1 MAEKQTKSSVSLRE
15 IADETGYSITTVSR
29 ALRKRGEISDTT
41 RQEVLNTA
49 KRLRYRP
56 NMLAKGIQTG
66 KTHTM
71 GVMVPPYDSYW
82 TDVLYGIHDG
92 LTSDDYS
99 YINTW
104 CELDEKHESYSDVL
118 LDRLYR
124 LIDRR
129 VDGIIL
135 WPHLAPLYTE
145 HIEELETRNLP
156 VVTIDHEI
164 SGKHRLSF
172 VDIVETDEKRGAEMV
187 AGHLFDLGHRSI
199 AHLAWDESYQ
209 WAKSRKQYFQQ
220 ALQNKPGM
228 TCMIETILSME
239 EAEEK
244 ILKLLCSVP
253 RPTAL
258 YACNDHVAKVTY
270 AVADKLN
277 MKIPDD
283 LSVVGYADLEFSS
296 WMHPQLTTVRQH
308 GRQTGRTA
316 AKLLIERSQDNIK
329 SPASRRI
336 LIECRLIVRNST
348 GPAK

>member
-1 MAEKQTKSSVSLRE
+1 MSTKQIKSSVSLRE

-29 ALRKRGEISDTT
+29 ALRKRGEISDST
-41 RQEVLNTA
+41 RRRVLQTA

-92 LTSDDYS
+92 LTSENYS

-104 CELDEKHESYSDVL
+104 CELDEKHESYGEVL
-118 LDRLYR
+118 LERLYQ

-164 SGKHRLSF
+164 SVEKNNPPI
-172 VDIVETDEKRGAEMV
+172 VDIVETNERYGAEMV
-187 AGHLFDLGHRSI
+187 VGYLFDLFELCRSI
-199 AHLAWDESYQ
+199 FCCLGCL
-209 WAKSRKQYFQQ
+209 F
-220 ALQNKPGM
+220 G
-228 TCMIETILSME
+228 
-239 EAEEK
+239 
-244 ILKLLCSVP
+244 
-253 RPTAL
+253 
-258 YACNDHVAKVTY
+258 
-270 AVADKLN
+270 
-277 MKIPDD
+277 
-283 LSVVGYADLEFSS
+283 F
-296 WMHPQLTTVRQH
+296 
-308 GRQTGRTA
+308 GR
-316 AKLLIERSQDNIK
+316 
-329 SPASRRI
+329 RRI
-336 LIECRLIVRNST
+336 GLLLGLCDLLLT
-348 GPAK
+348 GLHR